1 MSKTEKFYTISQF
14 AKAIGVHPQTL
25 RRWDKQGV
33 LKPQIRSLGKQ
44 RRYTQEQVD
53 QYLAQ
58 QH

>member
-1 MSKTEKFYTISQF
+1 MPKTEKFYTISQF

-25 RRWDKQGV
+25 RRWDKQGI